1 MSDIKKTILL
11 EVDID
16 NSDAERRMAQLTQE
30 IDKLKT
36 ANKENTKETQAQRI
50 EVEKN
55 NVAIKSAQQE
65 YNNLK
70 STLVSNTNAAK
81 ANKGSY
87 TELYNQWKAAEAQLK
102 NMAGAF
108 KTNENG
114 VIELTQEYHDQSKA
128 VDDLKKNLLLFNA
141 GISQGNLNVGNYGN
155 TLEGM
160 RMQLQQMRADLE
172 KVEVGSQAFTEL
184 KNKIDDTSTS
194 IQIAEGKI
202 DTLGGKIAKNK
213 IKDNFNDLQS
223 SAMAATAAIGVL
235 SLGMGTESK
244 AGETLRQIT
253 IGLTIAQAALTIKQS
268 QADVQAT
275 LLTIKT
281 KALAAAQWA
290 LNNAVAA
297 FSIVGAIGLV
307 AAIIK
312 ITKAQ
317 RTQNEETQIA
327 LDQQAKWAAQRD
339 AEIQKELKNQEKIF
353 EGFSKANQRRAEI
366 NLAESK
372 GIDQTKERISLLQ
385 DEIDSYQTAIDAN
398 ANLDKANKEL
408 GAFNKLL
415 NKDEIAA
422 LKELIFNRQIELNQ
436 LATRRKE
443 LTDKDLKKTEEELL
457 KARESSQESIEP
469 ITELYYRQNL
479 VIDKLS
485 LAIKTLYGEDVLGGL
500 MEYNGLL
507 QEEETALKGVEQVK
521 KNLQEINDKEDADRD
536 ARLKKQ
542 QEQID
547 LTVSAAKQMGEAL
560 GNVLTDSED
569 RVKDFNKQILLI
581 TIKALKN
588 QLEIAM
594 AAGVL
599 KELASKGFAGIV
611 TGAILSGVMEAAFG
625 VAINSIEGFAT
636 GGKIKGG
643 TPINR
648 ANGDNV
654 LITAKTGEVI
664 MNETQQRKLQSVA
677 GRDVFTKLGI
687 PGFDTGGVIG
697 NGINTT
703 VNNALSLAE
712 MRSLNSMLR
721 NQPAPVI
728 VYSEF
733 ENFKQRVEFAERAG
747 SLV

>member
-1 MSDIKKTILL
+1 
-11 EVDID
+11 
-16 NSDAERRMAQLTQE
+16 
-30 IDKLKT
+30 
-36 ANKENTKETQAQRI
+36 
-50 EVEKN
+50 
-55 NVAIKSAQQE
+55 
-65 YNNLK
+65 
-70 STLVSNTNAAK
+70 
-81 ANKGSY
+81 
-87 TELYNQWKAAEAQLK
+87 
-102 NMAGAF
+102 
-108 KTNENG
+108 
-114 VIELTQEYHDQSKA
+114 
-128 VDDLKKNLLLFNA
+128 
-141 GISQGNLNVGNYGN
+141 
-155 TLEGM
+155 M
-160 RMQLQQMRADLE
+160 RMQLQQMRADLQ
-172 KVEVGSQAFTEL
+172 KVEIGSQAFVEL
-184 KNKIDDTSTS
+184 KEKIDAADTSL
-194 IQIAEGKI
+194 QQAEGKI
-202 DTLGGKIAKNK
+202 DSMGQKIAKNQ
-213 IKDNFNDLQS
+213 IKDGFNDLQS
-223 SAMAATAAIGVL
+223 SAMATTAAIGVL
-235 SLGMGTESK
+235 SLAIGTDSK
-244 AGETLRQIT
+244 AGETLRKIT
-253 IGLTIAQAALTIKQS
+253 IGLTVAQTALTIAKAKDDIIGS
-268 QADVQAT
+268 A
-275 LLTIKT
+275 LLIKN
-281 KALAAAQWA
+281 KALAASQAIYT
-290 LNNAVAA
+290 AA
-297 FSIVGAIGLV
+297 VGASTGALQAFRTSLLATGIGAVIAGLV
-307 AAIIK
+307 LLIQRLRSSKDATDEAAE
-312 ITKAQ
+312 AQ
-317 RTQNEETQIA
+317 QRYNDKLKEAKERE
-327 LDQQAKWAAQRD
+327 DQ
-339 AEIQKELKNQEKIF
+339 F
-353 EGFSKANQRRAEI
+353 
-366 NLAESK
+366 AESLAQQNK
-372 GIDQTKERISLLQ
+372 GK
-385 DEIDSYQTAIDAN
+385 
-398 ANLDKANKEL
+398 K
-408 GAFNKLL
+408 
-415 NKDEIAA
+415 
-422 LKELIFNRQIELNQ
+422 RQIELRKAEGASAEELLRLN
-436 LATRRKE
+436 KE
-443 LTDKDLKKTEEELL
+443 LLKDEQDGIDLAMKSNITDEERIKLQERLYDITNELKILDAEYYKQQTEINKKRNEELL
-457 KARESSQESIEP
+457 KARQSSTEAIEMITEP
-469 ITELYYRQNL
+469 INRQKELIEQFKPLLTY
-479 VIDKLS
+479 
-485 LAIKTLYGEDVLGGL
+485 LYGKDVVEGALAYVDVL
-500 MEYNGLL
+500 ND
-507 QEEETALKGVEQVK
+507 EEDALKGVEQVK
-521 KNLQEINDKEDADRD
+521 KNLQEINDKEDAARD

>member
-160 RMQLQQMRADLE
+160 RMQLQQMRADLQ
-172 KVEVGSQAFTEL
+172 KVEIGSQAFVEL
-184 KNKIDDTSTS
+184 KEKIDAADTSL
-194 IQIAEGKI
+194 QQAEGKI
-202 DTLGGKIAKNK
+202 DSMGQKIAKNQ
-213 IKDNFNDLQS
+213 IKDGFNDLQS
-223 SAMAATAAIGVL
+223 SAMATTAAIGVL
-235 SLGMGTESK
+235 SLAIGTDSK
-244 AGETLRQIT
+244 AGETLRKIT
-253 IGLTIAQAALTIKQS
+253 IGLTVAQTALTIAKAKDDIIGS
-268 QADVQAT
+268 A
-275 LLTIKT
+275 LLIKN
-281 KALAAAQWA
+281 KALAASQAIYT
-290 LNNAVAA
+290 AA
-297 FSIVGAIGLV
+297 VGASTGALQAFRTALLATGIGAVIAGLV
-307 AAIIK
+307 LLIQRLRSSKDATDEAAE
-312 ITKAQ
+312 AQ
-317 RTQNEETQIA
+317 QRYNDKLKEAKERE
-327 LDQQAKWAAQRD
+327 DQ
-339 AEIQKELKNQEKIF
+339 F
-353 EGFSKANQRRAEI
+353 
-366 NLAESK
+366 AESLAQQNK
-372 GIDQTKERISLLQ
+372 GK
-385 DEIDSYQTAIDAN
+385 
-398 ANLDKANKEL
+398 K
-408 GAFNKLL
+408 
-415 NKDEIAA
+415 
-422 LKELIFNRQIELNQ
+422 RQIELRKAEGASAEELLRLN
-436 LATRRKE
+436 KE
-443 LTDKDLKKTEEELL
+443 LLKDEQDGIDLAMKSNITDEERIKLQERLYDITNELKILDAEYYKQQTEINKKRNEELL
-457 KARESSQESIEP
+457 KARQSSTEAIEMITEP
-469 ITELYYRQNL
+469 INRQKELIEQFKPLLTY
-479 VIDKLS
+479 
-485 LAIKTLYGEDVLGGL
+485 LYGKDVVEGALAYVDVLNDE
-500 MEYNGLL
+500 EY
-507 QEEETALKGVEQVK
+507 ALKGVERVK
-521 KNLQEINDKEDADRD
+521 KNLQEINDKEDAARD